1 MDIPKIVI
9 PEIDI
14 STINIPQHNAYQV
27 LSVPLPSL
35 KIPGCV
41 KYHRDASPKN
51 TALYNDDPT
60 GTVISCP
67 YGSMPTFEPMLYD
80 RRRIEIVETKQEEKK
95 IANKEQPKY
104 EQKKPKLPEKKEE
117 EFFIKCPGD
126 NDQRVGDFR
135 NDKKLERVVGHK
147 LSDDGK
153 ECITLYEDTKFIDQ
167 YLPSPKAAAT
177 AAGIALVAATTPLL
191 VNAVKPLVK
200 QVIKKLTSRKSKSAD
215 EVESGPS

>member
-1 MDIPKIVI
+1 MEIPKIVI
-9 PEIDI
+9 PEIK
-14 STINIPQHNAYQV
+14 TFQHKPYQI
-27 LSVPLPSL
+27 LSVPPPSF

-41 KYHRDASPKN
+41 RYHRDASPKN

-60 GTVISCP
+60 GTMLNCP

-80 RRRIEIVETKQEEKK
+80 RRRIQIVETKQEQKK
-95 IANKEQPKY
+95 EAKQEQPKVTSQ
-104 EQKKPKLPEKKEE
+104 EPKLPKKKEK

-126 NDQRVGDFR
+126 KDQRVGDFR

-147 LSDDGK
+147 LSDNKK

-167 YLPSPKAAAT
+167 YLPSAKDSAT
-177 AAGIALVAATTPLL
+177 AAGIALVAATTPIL

-200 QVIKKLTSRKSKSAD
+200 QLVKKLTKKKD
-215 EVESGPS
+215 KVE

>member
-1 MDIPKIVI
+1 MEIPKIVI
-9 PEIDI
+9 PEIK
-14 STINIPQHNAYQV
+14 TFQHKPYQV
-27 LSVPLPSL
+27 LSVPPPSL

-41 KYHRDASPKN
+41 RYHRDASPKN

-60 GTVISCP
+60 GTMLNCA

-80 RRRIEIVETKQEEKK
+80 RRRIQIVETKQEQKK
-95 IANKEQPKY
+95 EAKQEQPKVTSQ
-104 EQKKPKLPEKKEE
+104 EPKLPKKKEK

-126 NDQRVGDFR
+126 KDQRVGDFR

-147 LSDDGK
+147 LSDNKK

-167 YLPSPKAAAT
+167 YLPSAKDSAT
-177 AAGIALVAATTPLL
+177 AAGIALVAATTPIL

-200 QVIKKLTSRKSKSAD
+200 QIIKKITSRKSKNVD
-215 EVESGPS
+215 EE

>member
-1 MDIPKIVI
+1 MEIPKIVI
-9 PEIDI
+9 PEIK
-14 STINIPQHNAYQV
+14 TFQHKPYQV
-27 LSVPLPSL
+27 LSVPPPSL

-41 KYHRDASPKN
+41 RYHRDASPKN

-60 GTVISCP
+60 GTTISCA

-80 RRRIEIVETKQEEKK
+80 RRRIQIVETKQEQKK
-95 IANKEQPKY
+95 EAKQEQPKVTSQ
-104 EQKKPKLPEKKEE
+104 EPKLPKKKDK

-126 NDQRVGDFR
+126 KDQRVGDFR

-147 LSDDGK
+147 LSDNKK

-167 YLPSPKAAAT
+167 YLPSAKDSAT
-177 AAGIALVAATTPLL
+177 AAGIALVAATTPIL

-200 QVIKKLTSRKSKSAD
+200 QLVKKLTKKKD
-215 EVESGPS
+215 KVE

>member
-35 KIPGCV
+35 KLPGCV

-95 IANKEQPKY
+95 ISNKEQPKY

-191 VNAVKPLVK
+191 INAIKPLVK
-200 QVIKKLTSRKSKSAD
+200 QIIKKITSRKSKSAD
-215 EVESGPS
+215 EVKSDPS

>member
-1 MDIPKIVI
+1 MEIPKIVI
-9 PEIDI
+9 PEIK
-14 STINIPQHNAYQV
+14 TFQHKPYQV
-27 LSVPLPSL
+27 LSVPPPSL

-41 KYHRDASPKN
+41 RYHRDASPKN

-60 GTVISCP
+60 GTMLNCA

-80 RRRIEIVETKQEEKK
+80 RRRIQIVETKQEQKK
-95 IANKEQPKY
+95 ETKQEQPKVTS
-104 EQKKPKLPEKKEE
+104 QKPKLPTKKEK

-126 NDQRVGDFR
+126 KDQRVGDFR

-147 LSDDGK
+147 LSDNKK

-167 YLPSPKAAAT
+167 YLPSAKDSAT
-177 AAGIALVAATTPLL
+177 AAGIALVAATTPIL

-200 QVIKKLTSRKSKSAD
+200 QLVKKLTKKKD
-215 EVESGPS
+215 KVE

>member
-1 MDIPKIVI
+1 MEIPKIVI
-9 PEIDI
+9 PEIK
-14 STINIPQHNAYQV
+14 TFQHKPYQV
-27 LSVPLPSL
+27 LSVPPPSL

-41 KYHRDASPKN
+41 RYHRDASPKN

-60 GTVISCP
+60 GTTISCA

-80 RRRIEIVETKQEEKK
+80 RRRIQIVETKQEQKK
-95 IANKEQPKY
+95 EAKQEQPKVTSQ
-104 EQKKPKLPEKKEE
+104 EPKLPKKKEK

-126 NDQRVGDFR
+126 KDQRVGDFR

-147 LSDDGK
+147 LSDNKK

-167 YLPSPKAAAT
+167 YLPSAKDSAT
-177 AAGIALVAATTPLL
+177 AAGIALVAATTPIL

-200 QVIKKLTSRKSKSAD
+200 QLVKKLTKKKD
-215 EVESGPS
+215 KVE